1 LKFITRLKQRA
12 KRLKSDARILVIA
25 YKDIRT
31 PTGAK
36 LLIALA
42 VGYLLSPIDLIP
54 DFIPVLGLLDDL
66 IIAPILISASLK
78 LIPKSV
84 LEEARESLKNNP
96 AKLKKTNWLFA
107 SGIVLI
113 WICTLYWIYKF
124 YKRL

>member
-1 LKFITRLKQRA
+1 MKFITRLKQRA

>member
-12 KRLKSDARILVIA
+12 KRLKSDAQILVIA

-54 DFIPVLGLLDDL
+54 DFIPVLGLLDDV

>member
-12 KRLKSDARILVIA
+12 KRLKSDAQILVIA